1 MEMLQ
6 LTTDEYRGLEAL
18 IVFFC
23 YGSFLLLKIVVKCHL
38 FNFVALASSTTNEQ
52 MNQWIIP

>member
-52 MNQWIIP
+52 MNQ